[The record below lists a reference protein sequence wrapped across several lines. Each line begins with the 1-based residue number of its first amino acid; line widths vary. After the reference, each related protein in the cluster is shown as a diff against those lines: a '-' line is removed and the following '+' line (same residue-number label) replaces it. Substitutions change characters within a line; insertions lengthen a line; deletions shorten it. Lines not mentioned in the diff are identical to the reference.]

1 MSDDER
7 FERDLRDVILREVPP
22 AAPGELRASVDRIPA
37 SRPISPS
44 RTRWRNAGPRAA
56 VGLAAALVV
65 ALVGGLL
72 LLARPAGGPAA
83 SPSPTGSPNSFATAT
98 VPASMTSAVASPVV
112 GPEIDEFGL
121 TDAAHGWVL
130 SDGRIFLTADGGR
143 TWTFAQELA
152 EPRSLPLI
160 AFADAL
166 RGWVVPYR
174 NTLDGPAIVQRTVDG
189 GKTWQLSSIP
199 SVYGIPNGLHFFDS
213 THGLLAFDGWGG
225 KGTLWSS
232 SDGGATWV
240 KTASLPN
247 AIVGPVSFSDGG
259 RNGWALAATDPS
271 PAAMGMG
278 GNPPANELYVTHD
291 GGATWGRSTLPAPPA
306 GLTVN
311 TPLPELLATPS
322 VFGPGQAVLAA
333 WYGTGVAGATQ
344 LLVTRDA
351 GASWTVA
358 ATIPSLYAVPVVA
371 LDAQNWI
378 VPTPNDA
385 GLLTLE
391 ATADGGATW
400 HPIGDIQPA
409 GADYAGL
416 AFADRQHGW
425 ALDNAVLQLY
435 ATDDGGASWR
445 LLSPSGG
452 PTRTPV
458 PCSADNVL
466 LGPDSGV
473 TTPWF
478 NIFAANFD
486 PATSITITF
495 DKPVIAWPGEGAPS
509 GPIETLTVS
518 GTGADKLS
526 FRPADAGVARI
537 VVRIGG
543 GGCFATTTVDLSGAA
558 ATSAP

>member
-1 MSDDER
+1 VSDDER
-7 FERDLRDVILREVPP
+7 FERDLRDVILRDVPP
-22 AAPGELRASVDRIPA
+22 ATPGELRASVSRITD
-37 SRPISPS
+37 SRPSSSS
-44 RTRWRNAGPRAA
+44 RLRWRDSGPRVA
-56 VGLAAALVV
+56 VGLAAVLLV

-72 LLARPAGGPAA
+72 MFGRPAVGPAPSGSPKA
-83 SPSPTGSPNSFATAT
+83 SPSSGATAT
-98 VPASMTSAVASPVV
+98 IPPPTSSEVASLAV
-112 GPEIDEFGL
+112 GPAVNEFGL
-121 TDAAHGWVL
+121 TDADHGWVL

-271 PAAMGMG
+271 PAAMA
-278 GNPPANELYVTHD
+278 NPPTNELYVTHD

-306 GLTVN
+306 GWTAN
-311 TPLPELLATPS
+311 TWQPELSATPS
-322 VFGPGQAVLAA
+322 VFGPGEAVLAA
-333 WYGTGVAGATQ
+333 WYGNGVAGATQ

-358 ATIPSLYAVPVVA
+358 ATIPSLYPLPVVA
-371 LDAQNWI
+371 LDAQDWI
-378 VPTPNDA
+378 AAMPNEA
-385 GLLTLE
+385 GTLTLE
-391 ATADGGATW
+391 ATADGGVTW
-400 HPIGDIQPA
+400 HAIGDVTPG
-409 GADYAGL
+409 GANYFRL
-416 AFADRQHGW
+416 EFADRQDGW
-425 ALDNAVLQLY
+425 ALVGGAGGQLY

-445 LLSPSGG
+445 FLSPSGG

-473 TTPWF
+473 PTPWF
-478 NIFAANFD
+478 NVFAANFD

-495 DKPVIAWPGEGAPS
+495 DKPVIALPGEGAPA
-509 GPIETLTVS
+509 GPIETFTVP
-518 GTGADKLS
+518 GNEADKLS
-526 FRPADAGVARI
+526 FRPADAGITTI
-537 VVRIGG
+537 VVRMDGG
-543 GGCFATTTVDLSGAA
+543 TCSATTTVDLSTAA
-558 ATSAP
+558 P